1 MSDISSFW
9 NVDEM
14 QADWQENFGILT
26 SDNDMHTAVLISLFT
41 DGLARADDPYEGTDR
56 RGWWGD
62 LDNEKTIGSRL
73 WLLRREKLTR
83 DVAMRAEQYAEEALA
98 WIKSDGIARE
108 IQATSEIV
116 FPNRLNLIIRY
127 LPPDG
132 DWQEFKFFW
141 LWEQLNNAI

>member
-14 QADWQENFGILT
+14 HADWQENFGVLT
-26 SDNDMHTAVLISLFT
+26 SGNDMQTAVLISLFT
-41 DGLARADDPYEGTDR
+41 DGLARSDDPYEGTDR

-62 LDNEKTIGSRL
+62 LDNEKSIGSRL

-98 WIKSDGIARE
+98 WMKNDGIARD
-108 IQATSEIV
+108 IQATSEII

-127 LPPDG
+127 LPPDS
-132 DWQEFKFFW
+132 DWQEFKYFW

>member
-9 NVDEM
+9 NIDEL
-14 QADWQENFGILT
+14 QADWQESSGVLT
-26 SDNDMHTAVLISLFT
+26 SGSDMYTAVIISLFT
-41 DGLARADDPYEGTDR
+41 DGLARTDDKYEGTDR

-62 LDNEKTIGSRL
+62 TDSGMNIGSRL

-83 DVAMRAEQYAEEALA
+83 EVAMRAERYAEDALL
-98 WIKSDGIARE
+98 WLKNDGIARD
-108 IQATSEIV
+108 IQATAQIV
-116 FPNRLNLIIRY
+116 FPGRLNLVIRY

-141 LWEQLNNAI
+141 LWEQLNNAV

>member
-9 NVDEM
+9 NIDEL
-14 QADWQENFGILT
+14 QADWQESSGVLT
-26 SDNDMHTAVLISLFT
+26 SGSDMYTAVIISLFT
-41 DGLARADDPYEGTDR
+41 DGLARTDDKYEGTDR

-62 LDNEKTIGSRL
+62 TGSEMNIGSRL

-83 DVAMRAEQYAEEALA
+83 EVAMRAERYAEDALQ
-98 WIKSDGIARE
+98 WMKNDGIARD
-108 IQATSEIV
+108 IQATAQIV
-116 FPNRLNLIIRY
+116 FPGRLNLVIRY

-141 LWEQLNNAI
+141 LWEQLNNAV